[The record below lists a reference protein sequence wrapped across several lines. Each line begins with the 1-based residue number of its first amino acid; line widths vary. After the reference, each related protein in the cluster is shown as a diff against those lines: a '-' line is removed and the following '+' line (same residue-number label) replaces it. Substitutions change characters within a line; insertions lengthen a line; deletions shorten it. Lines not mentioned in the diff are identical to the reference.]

1 MKDPSFGFRYDT
13 AVQRRQEGIMSYQ
26 EVLTFVKENPACF
39 IATMD
44 GDQPRVRGFLS
55 ILFNDG
61 KIYFTTGTMKRVYAQ
76 LSKNPH
82 IELCYFSRDFRRTL
96 RIAGTIEII
105 DDREKK
111 QQLLNER
118 DYLKHFGGK
127 VDDPRFILLRLSH
140 GKAHFWTIEQNMR
153 ENEIPVI
160 EF

>member
-1 MKDPSFGFRYDT
+1 MSKEKVFKF
-13 AVQRRQEGIMSYQ
+13 VQ
-26 EVLTFVKENPACF
+26 ENPVCF

-44 GDQPRVRGFLS
+44 GDQPRVRGFLTV
-55 ILFNDG
+55 LFNDG
-61 KIYFTTGTMKRVYAQ
+61 NLYFTTGTMKNVYAQ
-76 LSKNPH
+76 LSKNPK
-82 IELCYFSRDFRRTL
+82 IELCYCSRDFRKML
-96 RIAGTIEII
+96 RIAGKIEII

-118 DYLKHFGGK
+118 DYLKSFGGK

-153 ENEIPVI
+153 EREIPRI